1 MDEPLKVLLVAAESA
16 PFAKVGGLAEFTGA
30 LAKALRTL
38 GVDARVM
45 IPRYGDRERSAAA
58 EAGGAG
64 QNRALSS
71 GSQKRTAF
79 QRIGASIPV
88 SVGSESEPAQLFSTE
103 ANGVPVYL
111 VYNDQHFGNR
121 ERVYGFNDDPQR
133 FMFFSRAVLAAVK
146 VLDWIPDVVHTN
158 DWHTAPVTA
167 WLDFYG
173 RREGSYRSIASLFT
187 VHDLAYQGVC
197 GRLLLSYGQM
207 TALPHL
213 TVEPPG
219 KVNWMAQGI
228 AHADLV
234 STVSPTHARELLDTE
249 FAGDLKPLLE
259 GRQDRVVGILSGID
273 TEVWDPRCDDT
284 LSQSYDVSSLRM
296 RAVNKTSLQREL
308 RLPTDLD
315 VPLVGVVARLDPLKG
330 FDLLF
335 GAMDQ
340 LFASRDL
347 QFVVL
352 GTGDEKLAQRSQA
365 LQDRYPGN
373 VRALIRF
380 DERLARRI
388 YAGVDLFVMPSQYE
402 SVSVGVMTA
411 MRYGAVPLVRA
422 VGGLADT
429 VIDADLQP
437 DAGNGFSFVDFS
449 ETAIGEAFTRA
460 LHAYDDEARWVMLQT
475 RAMERDFSWN
485 ASARAYID
493 LYNRALQLH
502 SRRQ

>member
-1 MDEPLKVLLVAAESA
+1 
-16 PFAKVGGLAEFTGA
+16 
-30 LAKALRTL
+30 
-38 GVDARVM
+38 
-45 IPRYGDRERSAAA
+45 
-58 EAGGAG
+58 
-64 QNRALSS
+64 
-71 GSQKRTAF
+71 
-79 QRIGASIPV
+79 
-88 SVGSESEPAQLFSTE
+88 
-103 ANGVPVYL
+103 
-111 VYNDQHFGNR
+111 
-121 ERVYGFNDDPQR
+121 
-133 FMFFSRAVLAAVK
+133 
-146 VLDWIPDVVHTN
+146 
-158 DWHTAPVTA
+158 
-167 WLDFYG
+167 
-173 RREGSYRSIASLFT
+173 
-187 VHDLAYQGVC
+187 
-197 GRLLLSYGQM
+197 
-207 TALPHL
+207 
-213 TVEPPG
+213 
-219 KVNWMAQGI
+219 
-228 AHADLV
+228 
-234 STVSPTHARELLDTE
+234 
-249 FAGDLKPLLE
+249 
-259 GRQDRVVGILSGID
+259 
-273 TEVWDPRCDDT
+273 
-284 LSQSYDVSSLRM
+284 
-296 RAVNKTSLQREL
+296 
-308 RLPTDLD
+308 